1 MRSAS
6 CCEVFPPPL
15 AVSIRAALV
24 IRGEIKSCSLLESLH
39 RNVCVSFKKSPKCPP
54 GLDVFATGRAMRRGI
69 EASPAEK
76 MTRMQTYIVDIAGE
90 PVTLPLVPSNDKLA
104 ISLLMVIDRGVRFGE
119 RIGNAL
125 AQKLGPLK
133 PDIVVG
139 AATLG
144 IPVVIEVSRALGL
157 DQYVIAQK
165 SPKIH
170 LADAL
175 VEELQSVTSSGKQ
188 RLMLDRRAVTLLAK
202 RRVVVVDDVVATGS
216 SLAATFA
223 LARAAGAEI
232 VGAGVILTEGHDWKK
247 TLGAD
252 ARLVR
257 GLGHI
262 PQFALADGKATPMPE
277 TLKIDSARA

>member
-1 MRSAS
+1 
-6 CCEVFPPPL
+6 
-15 AVSIRAALV
+15 
-24 IRGEIKSCSLLESLH
+24 
-39 RNVCVSFKKSPKCPP
+39 
-54 GLDVFATGRAMRRGI
+54 
-69 EASPAEK
+69 
-76 MTRMQTYIVDIAGE
+76 MQTYTVDIAGE
-90 PVTLPLVPSNDKLA
+90 PVTLPIVPINQRLA
-104 ISLLMVIDRGVRFGE
+104 ISLLMVIDMGVQFGE
-119 RIGNAL
+119 RIGKAL
-125 AQKLGPLK
+125 AARLGPLK

-175 VEELQSVTSSGKQ
+175 VQEVQSVTSAGKQ
-188 RLMLDRRAVTLLAK
+188 RLMLDRRAVPLLAK

-216 SLAATFA
+216 SLAATLA
-223 LARAAGAEI
+223 LVRSAGGEI
-232 VGAGVILTEGHDWKK
+232 VGAGVILTEGHDWEK
-247 TLGAD
+247 TLGAN
-252 ARLVR
+252 AGMVR

-277 TLKIDSARA
+277 TL

>member
-1 MRSAS
+1 
-6 CCEVFPPPL
+6 
-15 AVSIRAALV
+15 
-24 IRGEIKSCSLLESLH
+24 
-39 RNVCVSFKKSPKCPP
+39 
-54 GLDVFATGRAMRRGI
+54 
-69 EASPAEK
+69 
-76 MTRMQTYIVDIAGE
+76 MQTYTVDIAGE
-90 PVTLPLVPSNDKLA
+90 PVTLPIVPINQKLA
-104 ISLLMVIDRGVRFGE
+104 ISLLMVIDMGVRFGE
-119 RIGNAL
+119 RIGMAL

-175 VEELQSVTSSGKQ
+175 SQEVQSVTTSAKQ
-188 RLMLDRRAVTLLAK
+188 RLMLDRRAVPLLSK
-202 RRVVVVDDVVATGS
+202 RRAVVVDDVVATGS
-216 SLAATFA
+216 SLAATLA
-223 LARAAGAEI
+223 LVRAAGADI
-232 VGAGVILTEGHDWKK
+232 VGAGVILTEGHDWEQ

-252 ARLVR
+252 ARLVQ

-262 PQFALADGKATPMPE
+262 PQFALADGKATPMPG
-277 TLKIDSARA
+277 TL

>member
-1 MRSAS
+1 M
-6 CCEVFPPPL
+6 
-15 AVSIRAALV
+15 
-24 IRGEIKSCSLLESLH
+24 H
-39 RNVCVSFKKSPKCPP
+39 
-54 GLDVFATGRAMRRGI
+54 TH
-69 EASPAEK
+69 
-76 MTRMQTYIVDIAGE
+76 IVDIAGE
-90 PVTLPLVPSNDKLA
+90 PVTLPIVPINQRLA
-104 ISLLMVIDRGVRFGE
+104 ISLLMVIDMGVQFGE
-119 RIGNAL
+119 RIGKAL
-125 AQKLGPLK
+125 AAKLGPLK

-144 IPVVIEVSRALGL
+144 IPVVVEVSRALGL

-175 VEELQSVTSSGKQ
+175 VQEVQSVTSAGKQ
-188 RLMLDRRAVTLLAK
+188 RLMLDRRAVPLLAK

-216 SLAATFA
+216 SLAATLA
-223 LARAAGAEI
+223 LVRSAGGEI
-232 VGAGVILTEGHDWKK
+232 VGAGVILTEGHDWEK

-252 ARLVR
+252 AGLVR

-277 TLKIDSARA
+277 TL

>member
-1 MRSAS
+1 
-6 CCEVFPPPL
+6 V
-15 AVSIRAALV
+15 
-24 IRGEIKSCSLLESLH
+24 
-39 RNVCVSFKKSPKCPP
+39 
-54 GLDVFATGRAMRRGI
+54 
-69 EASPAEK
+69 
-76 MTRMQTYIVDIAGE
+76 QTYTVEIAGE
-90 PVTLPLVPSNDKLA
+90 PVTLPIVPINGQLA
-104 ISLLMVIDRGVRFGE
+104 ISLLMVIDMGVQFGE
-119 RIGNAL
+119 RIGKAL
-125 AQKLGPLK
+125 AEKLSPLK
-133 PDIVVG
+133 PDIIVG

-144 IPVVIEVSRALGL
+144 IPVVIEVSRALAL
-157 DQYVIAQK
+157 DHYVIAQK

-175 VEELQSVTSSGKQ
+175 VQELQSVTSAGKQ
-188 RLMLDRRAVTLLAK
+188 RLMLDRRSVPLLSG

-252 ARLVR
+252 ARLLR
-257 GLGHI
+257 SLGHI

-277 TLKIDSARA
+277 TL

>member
-1 MRSAS
+1 
-6 CCEVFPPPL
+6 
-15 AVSIRAALV
+15 
-24 IRGEIKSCSLLESLH
+24 
-39 RNVCVSFKKSPKCPP
+39 
-54 GLDVFATGRAMRRGI
+54 
-69 EASPAEK
+69 
-76 MTRMQTYIVDIAGE
+76 MQTYTVDIAGE
-90 PVTLPLVPSNDKLA
+90 PVTLPIVPINHKLA
-104 ISLLMVIDRGVRFGE
+104 ISLLMVIDMGVRFGE
-119 RIGNAL
+119 RIGQAL
-125 AQKLGPLK
+125 ATKLRPLK

-175 VEELQSVTSSGKQ
+175 VQELQSVTSAGKQ
-188 RLMLDRRAVTLLAK
+188 RLMLDRRAVPLLAG

-216 SLAATFA
+216 SLAATLA
-223 LARAAGAEI
+223 LARAAGAAV
-232 VGAGVILTEGHDWKK
+232 VGAGVILTEGQDWEK

-252 ARLVR
+252 AALVQ

-262 PQFALADGKATPMPE
+262 PQFALTDGKAAPMPD
-277 TLKIDSARA
+277 TL